1 MPASAAEKGLERAPP
16 TLPPP
21 TPDPAEWTMTPP
33 RTTPPGPSGAEPP
46 IQPRRSATTPHD
58 SPPGLRA
65 RRRRFPSAGLSRV
78 TKFSAN
84 HLFFAR
90 RRASMR
96 RGGRP
101 SGSGTRRRARPEG
114 GGALFFEGRPF
125 QEPPGGSPTLS
136 RRVTGARTRRNP
148 RPGRPVASARRPGLS
163 DDRPYC
169 TRRRP
174 EALLLAAADVHRATA
189 RAEGAVRPAP
199 CRRRAP
205 PRPAARALL
214 RACHSA
220 ACTAGVRE
228 RAPGPRTVASGG
240 ARADCRAR
248 AWCPAACPR
257 LSQTASLS
265 CSPSAPDRP
274 PSRPRCY
281 YVPGPGIPVAP
292 YATYYTCR

>member
-1 MPASAAEKGLERAPP
+1 
-16 TLPPP
+16 
-21 TPDPAEWTMTPP
+21 
-33 RTTPPGPSGAEPP
+33 
-46 IQPRRSATTPHD
+46 
-58 SPPGLRA
+58 
-65 RRRRFPSAGLSRV
+65 
-78 TKFSAN
+78 
-84 HLFFAR
+84 
-90 RRASMR
+90 MR

-114 GGALFFEGRPF
+114 RFILPKVGHPRSRLEARRPSPVGRP
-125 QEPPGGSPTLS
+125 ERGREG
-136 RRVTGARTRRNP
+136 TRAP
-148 RPGRPVASARRPGLS
+148 SGRPVASARRPGLS
-163 DDRPYC
+163 SYC

-189 RAEGAVRPAP
+189 PAEGAVRPAP
-199 CRRRAP
+199 SRRRAP

-214 RACHSA
+214 RACPSA

-265 CSPSAPDRP
+265 CSPSAPDRS
-274 PSRPRCY
+274 PSCPRCY